1 MWDWRKG
8 EISTAKPPKIKCADA
23 FLALPKVRFVYA
35 NQAVA
40 SMLTALIFSQ
50 RLTFCIRLHNVA
62 ICHRM
67 MPLIS

>member
-8 EISTAKPPKIKCADA
+8 EISTAKPPKIKGADA
-23 FLALPKVRFVYA
+23 VLALPKVRFVYA

-50 RLTFCIRLHNVA
+50 
-62 ICHRM
+62 
-67 MPLIS
+67 

>member
-8 EISTAKPPKIKCADA
+8 EISTAKPPKIECADA
-23 FLALPKVRFVYA
+23 VLALPKVRFVYA

-62 ICHRM
+62 ICHRT